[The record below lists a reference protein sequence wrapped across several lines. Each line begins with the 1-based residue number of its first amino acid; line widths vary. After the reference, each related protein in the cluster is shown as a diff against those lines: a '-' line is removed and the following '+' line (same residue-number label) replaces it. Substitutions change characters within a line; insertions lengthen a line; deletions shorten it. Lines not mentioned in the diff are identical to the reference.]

1 MRDIEGIETVV
12 ALLKPHWSEIDKH
25 FAGENQAF
33 KELLATPNDESARV
47 LKCHLVVE
55 HYVERFLEHQ
65 IPRIREARLTFA
77 QKATLLPVARSGAAF
92 VRPGILK
99 LNAIRNR
106 FAHNLGARVSFD
118 DLGPIR
124 EVLSASRPN
133 VTFESAVA
141 ALEAFV
147 TVACTFLIVAP
158 PELEEVFANAFAAVR
173 VRDNS
178 EDAA

>member
-1 MRDIEGIETVV
+1 LGPQ
-12 ALLKPHWSEIDKH
+12 LP
-25 FAGENQAF
+25 
-33 KELLATPNDESARV
+33 
-47 LKCHLVVE
+47 VE
-55 HYVERFLEHQ
+55 HYVERFFEHD
-65 IPRIREARLTFA
+65 IPNLREARLTFA
-77 QKATLLPVARSGAAF
+77 PKAILLPVARSGAAF

-106 FAHNLGARVSFD
+106 FGHNLGARVSLD

-124 EVLSASRPN
+124 DILSASRPDA
-133 VTFESAVA
+133 TFESAVA

-158 PELEEVFANAFAAVR
+158 PELQEVFANAFAAVR